1 MSERLVKIM
10 IMFDLRLSP
19 VGLQLHSLGSGSE
32 EPARFS
38 WVKLDGLQRDLLDG
52 L

>member
-32 EPARFS
+32 EPAVRIAPGHES
-38 WVKLDGLQRDLLDG
+38 PG
-52 L
+52 